1 MEERRRDMKKLI
13 KVIVFAVILFFLFL
27 PTSVFAASNVTF
39 EGNSDKFIFIPEN
52 KDLFSNF
59 KNIFPGETRTQSI
72 LLKNTS
78 SRKLDFYFKI
88 EKYPGRQ
95 DGLDSLRDELISV
108 LIFNIK
114 YGGGEI
120 HSQKFNDV
128 VQASHLPATD
138 KKKEG
143 YVYLAT
149 LEQGESINIDLELY
163 APGDMVDNRFQDLDI
178 YVDWYFYVE
187 DLEEEDNIIDIKNY
201 PWYKLPQT
209 GGYLL
214 GISGLG
220 ILALGGT
227 IIGVNR
233 RKNES
238 DD

>member
-1 MEERRRDMKKLI
+1 M
-13 KVIVFAVILFFLFL
+13 
-27 PTSVFAASNVTF
+27 
-39 EGNSDKFIFIPEN
+39 
-52 KDLFSNF
+52 
-59 KNIFPGETRTQSI
+59 
-72 LLKNTS
+72 KNTS

-88 EKYPGRQ
+88 EKHPQLQ
-95 DGLDSLRDELISV
+95 DGLDSLRDQLISL
-108 LIFNIK
+108 LIFNIN

-120 HSQKFNDV
+120 YSQKFNDV
-128 VQASHLPATD
+128 VQASHLPAAD

-149 LEQGESINIDLELY
+149 LEKGESMNIDLELY
-163 APGDMVDNRFQDLDI
+163 APGNLIDNRFQDLDI
-178 YVDWYFYVE
+178 YVDWHFYVE
-187 DLEEEDNIIDIKNY
+187 DLEAEAKVIDIKNY

-233 RKNES
+233 RKNER